1 MTDGEV
7 IVIGNYINNQT
18 IECLVPPLARNSPWK
33 FNEVRM
39 RVEVSLNRGVQ
50 FTNDGLVFTYRV
62 KDIMSHMYP
71 TRGFTFGNTYLTI
84 GYDYFYDK
92 SSIRQV
98 CQFTYVA
105 NTAESF
111 STRIISFD
119 DQFIYCY
126 TPPAYLISK
135 TLA

>member
-1 MTDGEV
+1 
-7 IVIGNYINNQT
+7 
-18 IECLVPPLARNSPWK
+18 
-33 FNEVRM
+33 
-39 RVEVSLNRGVQ
+39 
-50 FTNDGLVFTYRV
+50 
-62 KDIMSHMYP
+62 MSHMYP

-105 NTAESF
+105 NTLESF

>member
-1 MTDGEV
+1 MIQCQYYFEDYYLANGTLTNGEI
-7 IVIGNYINNQT
+7 IVIGKYINNQT
-18 IECLVPPLARNSPWK
+18 IECIVPPPTRNIPTK

-39 RVEVSLNRGVQ
+39 RVEISLNRGVQ

-71 TRGFTFGNTYLTI
+71 KRGFTFGNTYLTI

-98 CQFTYVA
+98 CQFTYTA
-105 NTAESF
+105 NSSESF

-119 DQFIYCY
+119 D
-126 TPPAYLISK
+126 
-135 TLA
+135 